1 MRYIMQNMND
11 TRLVAIHESHKL
23 RDVGDITAAIPESE
37 RPMWQVVAPAASDFF
52 DEQLHSLVNEEM
64 CDFQVATDID
74 DGGLPPELEAE
85 LESRIS
91 ALKDI
96 VATCKAWQL
105 ANK

>member
-1 MRYIMQNMND
+1 MKYIVKNMND
-11 TRLVAIHESHKL
+11 NSVTIHNSKKL
-23 RDVGDITAAIPESE
+23 LFNGAMLAAIPESD
-37 RPMWQVVAPAASDFF
+37 RAMWQVVSPAVTDFC
-52 DEQLHSLVNEEM
+52 DEQLHSIVDEEL
-64 CDFQVATDID
+64 CDFQTAADID